1 MVKTMEERQG
11 KIFYYFGVICFF
23 MISFLFIEVCEDC
36 PTVSFYLPVS
46 EEQDKY
52 FQQEYAL
59 S

>member
-1 MVKTMEERQG
+1 MEERQG